1 MSRRITLV
9 VVGVLVWAA
18 LPANAHAAEKSCRP
32 VTTSVA
38 KATHV
43 QASTG
48 LSCRWGRRVVCRYF
62 RKMGKEAQ
70 LQGGC
75 AQVRLTSGCRIGRF
89 RCFTRYS
96 YKTNRLRG
104 RCRMGPRYVRF
115 RETDYRPG

>member
-1 MSRRITLV
+1 VSGRITLV
-9 VVGVLVWAA
+9 LVGVLASA
-18 LPANAHAAEKSCRP
+18 GLPASAHAAEKSCRP

-43 QASTG
+43 RASTG
-48 LSCRWGRRVVCRYF
+48 LSCRSGRRVVRRYF
-62 RKMGKEAQ
+62 RKVGKEAQ
-70 LQGGC
+70 RQGGR

-96 YKTNRLRG
+96 YRTNRLRG

-115 RETDYRPG
+115 RETDYGPG